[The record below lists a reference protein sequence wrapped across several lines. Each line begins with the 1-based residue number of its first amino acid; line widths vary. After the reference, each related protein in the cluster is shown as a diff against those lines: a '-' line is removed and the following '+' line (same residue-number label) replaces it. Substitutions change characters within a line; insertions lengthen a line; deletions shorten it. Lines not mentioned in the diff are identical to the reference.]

1 MAKVCS
7 SCPERQNR
15 IKLESQSAGLRWV
28 IQKLRNRLKEVSQQT
43 QALVMNAE
51 EALAKPRFEG

>member
-7 SCPERQNR
+7 TCPERQNR
-15 IKLESQSAGLRWV
+15 IKLQSQSAGLRWTV
-28 IQKLRNRLKEVSQQT
+28 QKLRNRLKDVSRQT
-43 QALVMNAE
+43 EALMLNAE